1 MKNTA
6 DLTTDLLS
14 KSLSELEENK
24 NTLIEINKKLFQDV
38 IATSEY
44 WQGDIKSEIISNI
57 IKLNN
62 DYENIKIFISETSL
76 IVRLTT
82 NYESELIYDITFD
95 NNYRTVKKDDEINLD
110 GISYTIIA
118 KNKENLKTL
127 ITYTSLIGLIA
138 SNFRDNGLL
147 SQMIIR
153 AWKELTNL
161 RIKES
166 KSLQEALLVSEF
178 VDNHKMCNWIEEMI
192 PHFKVGNSFIFSDN
206 DVVIPTIDDIVSPDF
221 KSQLIDI
228 VELGK
233 TTCKIVVYNSHN
245 SCINSSNKVG
255 KENKLITS
263 YCDSFFNDRGKK
275 IYLYTTQRISIKSF
289 LKEFWIDLRSNKN
302 ITLTPIS
309 EKNREDYKNIINNYS
324 GDFFKIAP
332 LDNKFE

>member
-24 NTLIEINKKLFQDV
+24 NTLIEINKNLLQDLIKISESWQDKIKTK
-38 IATSEY
+38 IAY
-44 WQGDIKSEIISNI
+44 GLID
-57 IKLNN
+57 LNK
-62 DYENIKIFISETSL
+62 DYESIKIFISETSL

-138 SNFRDNGLL
+138 SNFRDNGEL
-147 SQMIIR
+147 SQMILQ
-153 AWKELTNL
+153 AWKELIEL
-161 RIKES
+161 KRKES

-192 PHFKVGNSFIFSDN
+192 PNFKAGNSFIFSDN
-206 DVVIPTIDDIVSPDF
+206 GVVIPTIDDIVSPDF

-233 TTCKIVVYNSHN
+233 TTCKIVVYNIHSSRSN
-245 SCINSSNKVG
+245 SFSKGDI
-255 KENKLITS
+255 ITIS
-263 YCDSFFNDRGKK
+263 YSDSFFNDRGKK
-275 IYLYTTQRISIKSF
+275 AYLYTTQRISIKSF
-289 LKEFWIDLRSNKN
+289 LKEFWFDLRNNKN
-302 ITLTPIS
+302 IKLTPIS
-309 EKNREDYKNIINNYS
+309 EDNREAYKNILNNCS
-324 GDFFKIAP
+324 GDFKIAP
-332 LDNKFE
+332 LDNGFA

>member
-1 MKNTA
+1 MNNTSN
-6 DLTTDLLS
+6 LTTDLLS

-24 NTLIEINKKLFQDV
+24 NTLIEINKKLLQDV
-38 IATSEY
+38 IKTSEY
-44 WQGDIKSEIISNI
+44 WQGYIKSEILSNI

-62 DYENIKIFISETSL
+62 DCEKIKIFISETSL

-110 GISYTIIA
+110 GINYTIIA

-192 PHFKVGNSFIFSDN
+192 PHFKAGNSFIFSDN
-206 DVVIPTIDDIVSPDF
+206 DIIIPTIDDIVSPDF

-233 TTCKIVVYNSHN
+233 TTCKIVVYNIHN
-245 SCINSSNKVG
+245 SRGNSFNKGNIVT
-255 KENKLITS
+255 IS
-263 YCDSFFNDRGKK
+263 YSDSFFNDRGKK
-275 IYLYTTQRISIKSF
+275 AYLYTTQRISIKSF
-289 LKEFWIDLRSNKN
+289 LKEFWFDLRNNKN
-302 ITLTPIS
+302 IKLTPIS
-309 EKNREDYKNIINNYS
+309 ENNREDYKNILNNCS
-324 GDFFKIAP
+324 GDFKIAP
-332 LDNKFE
+332 LDNGFA